1 MRKKMTLSRLAREF
15 AAEIKQHDWSD
26 APWRID
32 RAGHDRKTDTK
43 AGTTVLSA
51 EETDRVRWNAV
62 LVTAQV
68 LKYSDPDLNLA
79 EFAIACGLPPRLT
92 GTVQRPDGGL
102 KAGIRMSNDEPPK
115 IARPGTWD
123 FDE

>member
-1 MRKKMTLSRLAREF
+1 MTLSRLAQEF

-32 RAGHDRKTDTK
+32 RAGHDRAGDTK
-43 AGTTVLSA
+43 SRSTDKVLTV
-51 EETDRVRWNAV
+51 EETDRVRWNVV

-68 LKYSDPDLNLA
+68 LRYSDPNLDLA
-79 EFAIACGLPPRLT
+79 EFAIACGLPQGLT
-92 GTVQRPDGGL
+92 GTIGRPNGGL
-102 KAGIRMSNDEPPK
+102 KAGIRMSNDVPPK

>member
-1 MRKKMTLSRLAREF
+1 MTLSRLAREF
-15 AAEIKQHDWSD
+15 SAEIKQHDWSD

-32 RAGHDRKTDTK
+32 RAGHTRAGDSKSRSTDK
-43 AGTTVLSA
+43 VLTT
-51 EETDRVRWNAV
+51 EETDRLRWNVV

-68 LKYSDPDLNLA
+68 LMHSDPNLDLT

-92 GTVQRPDGGL
+92 GEISRPNGSL
-102 KAGIRMSNDEPPK
+102 KAGIRMSNDEPQK
-115 IARPGTWD
+115 IARPGSWD

>member
-1 MRKKMTLSRLAREF
+1 MTLSRLAQEF

-32 RAGHDRKTDTK
+32 RAGHDRETDTK
-43 AGTTVLSA
+43 AKPEVLDRDD
-51 EETDRVRWNAV
+51 TDRLRWNVV

-68 LKYSDPDLNLA
+68 LKYSDPNLNLA
-79 EFAIACGLPPRLT
+79 EFAIACGLPFRLT
-92 GTVQRPDGGL
+92 GTIERPDGGL
-102 KAGIRMSNDEPPK
+102 KAGIRMSNDVPPK